1 MENGGRWLYLKNK
14 LREAYVSFAQLSHG
28 VMQDYD
34 LFACTRDF
42 GGKSQ

>member
-1 MENGGRWLYLKNK
+1 MENGGGELFLKNK
-14 LREAYVSFAQLSHG
+14 LREPYVSFAQLSHG

-34 LFACTRDF
+34 LFACTRDL

>member
-1 MENGGRWLYLKNK
+1 MENGGRGLYLKNK
-14 LREAYVSFAQLSHG
+14 LREPYVSFAQLSHG

-34 LFACTRDF
+34 LFACTRDL